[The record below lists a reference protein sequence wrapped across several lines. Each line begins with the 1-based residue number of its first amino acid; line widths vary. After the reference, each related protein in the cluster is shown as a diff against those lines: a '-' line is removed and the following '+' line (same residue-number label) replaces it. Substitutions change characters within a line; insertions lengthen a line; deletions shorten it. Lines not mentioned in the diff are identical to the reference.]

1 MQERKSII
9 IFSSEG
15 ETLDNITLTA
25 GEYGFAEISVSDG
38 SNARSL
44 LAEKHFDAVFINT
57 PLEKEFG
64 LDLAAFAAKQGSGVI
79 ISSASKNCGE
89 IAGRIGG
96 MNAFILP
103 RPLNKN
109 TLMQTF
115 RFVLLAKDMQNEL
128 EEKNAALELKL
139 KDVKLVDR
147 AKCVLVEYL
156 RISEAD
162 AHRQIQK
169 RAMDM
174 RVPQVVIAKDILKTY
189 EM

>member
-1 MQERKSII
+1 MQDKKSII
-9 IFSSEG
+9 IFSAKG
-15 ETLDNITLTA
+15 DVLDNIALTA
-25 GEYGFAEISVSDG
+25 GSFGFDNVSVSDG
-38 SNARSL
+38 SGAREL
-44 LAEKHFDAVFINT
+44 LTEKRFDAVFINT

-64 LDLAAFAAKQGSGVI
+64 LDLASFASKLGSGVI
-79 ISSASKNCGE
+79 VSAASKNCDD
-89 IAGRIGG
+89 IAGRIGD
-96 MNAFILP
+96 MNVLVLP

-109 TLMQTF
+109 ILVQAF
-115 RFVLLAKDMQNEL
+115 RFVLLSKDIQHDL

-174 RVPQVVIAKDILKTY
+174 RLPQVEVARDILKTY